1 LPRAR
6 FAAHAC
12 FMTCGADM
20 RRPFGTRPFAFV
32 LNDENNQKL
41 KVDSPKADTGARK
54 LEHV

>member
-12 FMTCGADM
+12 FMTCGADV
-20 RRPFGTRPFAFV
+20 RRPFVTRPFALV
-32 LNDENNQKL
+32 LNDEINQKL
-41 KVDSPKADTGARK
+41 KVDFPKTGARK